1 MLPILLSF
9 YFATAALA
17 QITIDELTI
26 DTPASL
32 IQCETTTLTWTG
44 GNGTWIVY
52 LDTTDDQA
60 RTMYTSTPN
69 STLMSHLSSTP
80 FSHLKY

>member
-1 MLPILLSF
+1 MMLSILLSL

-26 DTPASL
+26 DTPTSV

-52 LDTTDDQA
+52 FDTTEDQA
-60 RTMYTSTPN
+60 RTMYASIPI
-69 STLMSHLSSTP
+69 STLMRHLSSTP
-80 FSHLKY
+80 FSH